1 MFFRH
6 GKLNNLSYFMYL
18 FFFTTDRSLK
28 LSDPLEFQS
37 LSERELTLLMVNHLL
52 GKLATSSCYL
62 IDKNGHEHRGNRCVC
77 GKDSCEM
84 TGWYG
89 DTSIGEK

>member
-1 MFFRH
+1 
-6 GKLNNLSYFMYL
+6 MYL
-18 FFFTTDRSLK
+18 LFFTTDRSLK
-28 LSDPLEFQS
+28 LSDPLELQS
-37 LSERELTLLMVNHLL
+37 LSERELTLLVANHLL

-62 IDKNGHEHRGNRCVC
+62 IDKNGLEHRGNRCVC